1 MGETFRTCGVTTR
14 IGFSACVA
22 AWVTGLLWLVT
33 QNALVGVFILG
44 GCVGLYMIENWSL
57 KAEVT
62 ELQAGTA
69 ELEKQVVVLRTAI
82 HELSLANSELEV
94 ECRRAMFRR
103 GLSRG
108 GSCNS
113 L

>member
-1 MGETFRTCGVTTR
+1 MPTR

-22 AWVTGLLWLVT
+22 IWVTGLLWLVT
-33 QNALVGVFILG
+33 RNALVGVFILG

-62 ELQAGTA
+62 ELQGGMV
-69 ELEKQVVVLRTAI
+69 ELEKQVVVLRSTI
-82 HELSLANSELEV
+82 HEMSLVNSELEV
-94 ECRRAMFRR
+94 ECRRALFRK